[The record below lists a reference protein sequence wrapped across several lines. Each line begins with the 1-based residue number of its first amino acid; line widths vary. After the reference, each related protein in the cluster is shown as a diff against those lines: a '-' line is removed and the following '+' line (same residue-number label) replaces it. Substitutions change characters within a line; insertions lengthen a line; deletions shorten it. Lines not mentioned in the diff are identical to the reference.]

1 MKSFGLTVNNIAPFF
16 IAAVVSA
23 STAFLGFGFYHGTFH
38 VNANQTHCHQDGVCH
53 NHWGK
58 FVIIA
63 ILSSVVS
70 IVTWESLHVVYHI
83 DEPKQEIVSKK

>member
-1 MKSFGLTVNNIAPFF
+1 M
-16 IAAVVSA
+16 
-23 STAFLGFGFYHGTFH
+23 
-38 VNANQTHCHQDGVCH
+38 
-53 NHWGK
+53 K

-83 DEPKQEIVSKK
+83 DEPKQLEVKPYKK